1 MRTLG
6 YPPGWQLDAL
16 YRLSQPSN
24 LLFLDDAVTPSSTTE
39 GAAVKFEEGV
49 HMQPVVYPGFNAPVD
64 AQPKLVSSC
73 LPAFESLF
81 YFYFIFQKVF

>member
-1 MRTLG
+1 
-6 YPPGWQLDAL
+6 
-16 YRLSQPSN
+16 
-24 LLFLDDAVTPSSTTE
+24 
-39 GAAVKFEEGV
+39 
-49 HMQPVVYPGFNAPVD
+49 MQPVVYPGFNAPVD